1 MAVQEQQQDYDY
13 IIVGGGSAG
22 CVLAARLSQ
31 DQQLRV
37 ALIEAGPPDKN
48 PAIHMPAGYGLLTSR
63 TPLNWH
69 FETTPQPGLN
79 GRCGYQPRGRGL
91 GGSSSINGMVYIRGH
106 QQDYDHWAALGNE
119 GWDWNNMLRYFRRA
133 QNQERG
139 ENEFHGVGGPL
150 NVADLRAPSPINQMF
165 LDAAEKLQYRHN
177 PDFNGAQQDGIGH
190 YQVTQ
195 KGGQRCSAAVAYLR
209 QAEARDNLDVLTHA
223 HATRIIFEERRA
235 KKIELIRGKKKIILA
250 AKREIILSS
259 GAFQSPQLLLLSGIG
274 PKNHLKEMGIDVVQH
289 LPGVGE
295 NLQDHIDYVFLC
307 RAKNNKDLFGF
318 SPNGVKRLVKG
329 LWDYMR
335 RREGVMTSN
344 FAESGGF
351 ISSRGDLAQPD
362 LQWHFVIAPVN
373 DHGRQK
379 IWGTGYSF
387 HVCLLRPESR
397 GNVRLRDRDPLSSP
411 LIDPAFFSAPED
423 LDTMVKGFKM
433 TQQVLAQEPLAS
445 LCTKKL
451 HPPQELQS
459 DEEIKEELRNRSDT
473 VYHPVGTCKMGTD
486 EDEMAVLDDQLRV
499 RGVEGLRVVD
509 ASVMPTLVSGNTNA
523 PVIAIAEKASDLITN
538 QR

>member
-31 DQQLRV
+31 DQQVRV

-48 PAIHMPAGYGLLTSR
+48 PAIHMPAGYGMLTSR
-63 TPLNWH
+63 TPLNWR

-139 ENEFHGVGGPL
+139 ENDFHGVGGPL
-150 NVADLRAPSPINQMF
+150 NVADLRAPSPVNQMF

-195 KGGQRCSAAVAYLR
+195 KDGQRCSAAAAYLR

-235 KKIELIRGKKKIILA
+235 KKIELIRGRKKIILA

-274 PKNHLKEMGIDVVQH
+274 PKK
-289 LPGVGE
+289 P
-295 NLQDHIDYVFLC
+295 
-307 RAKNNKDLFGF
+307 
-318 SPNGVKRLVKG
+318 S
-329 LWDYMR
+329 
-335 RREGVMTSN
+335 
-344 FAESGGF
+344 
-351 ISSRGDLAQPD
+351 
-362 LQWHFVIAPVN
+362 
-373 DHGRQK
+373 
-379 IWGTGYSF
+379 
-387 HVCLLRPESR
+387 
-397 GNVRLRDRDPLSSP
+397 
-411 LIDPAFFSAPED
+411 
-423 LDTMVKGFKM
+423 
-433 TQQVLAQEPLAS
+433 
-445 LCTKKL
+445 
-451 HPPQELQS
+451 
-459 DEEIKEELRNRSDT
+459 
-473 VYHPVGTCKMGTD
+473 
-486 EDEMAVLDDQLRV
+486 
-499 RGVEGLRVVD
+499 
-509 ASVMPTLVSGNTNA
+509 
-523 PVIAIAEKASDLITN
+523 
-538 QR
+538 

>member
-48 PAIHMPAGYGLLTSR
+48 PAIHMPAGYGMLTSR
-63 TPLNWH
+63 TPLNWR

-139 ENEFHGVGGPL
+139 ENDFHGIGGPL
-150 NVADLRAPSPINQMF
+150 NVADLRAPSPVNQMF

-177 PDFNGAQQDGIGH
+177 SDFNGAQQDGIGH

-195 KGGQRCSAAVAYLR
+195 KDGQRCSAAVAYLR

-307 RAKNNKDLFGF
+307 RAKNNKGLFGS
-318 SPNGVKRLVKG
+318 SPSGVKRLVKG

-373 DHGRQK
+373 DHAARKFGAQA
-379 IWGTGYSF
+379 I
-387 HVCLLRPESR
+387 
-397 GNVRLRDRDPLSSP
+397 LSM
-411 LIDPAFFSAPED
+411 SACC
-423 LDTMVKGFKM
+423 G
-433 TQQVLAQEPLAS
+433 
-445 LCTKKL
+445 
-451 HPPQELQS
+451 
-459 DEEIKEELRNRSDT
+459 RNR
-473 VYHPVGTCKMGTD
+473 
-486 EDEMAVLDDQLRV
+486 AVMCGCATATLYPTRSLIRLFSP
-499 RGVEGLRVVD
+499 RRKISTRWSR
-509 ASVMPTLVSGNTNA
+509 AS
-523 PVIAIAEKASDLITN
+523 K
-538 QR
+538 